1 MELALDSST
10 DTASMALSRHGE
22 VQAELSWLSEQNHT
36 VEMMPNLLHLLAQA
50 GIQFNDL
57 EAIVVAKGPGTF
69 NGVRVGVATAKA
81 LAFALA
87 IPLVGISTLEVEAFP
102 YAATGKPVCPVQN
115 AGRTEIATARY
126 QLQNGVWQRSVI
138 EHITTVEDLC
148 ATITGETILCGRFS
162 ADIAQR
168 ITGLLGDRAIV
179 SHGLRR
185 AGFLAEL
192 GWRRLEANDTDDP
205 IALQPVYLRPP
216 SVTTPRN
223 REVKR

>member
-1 MELALDSST
+1 MELAIDSST
-10 DTASMALSRHGE
+10 DTASLALSRHGE
-22 VQAELSWLSEQNHT
+22 VQAEFSWLSEQNHT

-50 GIQFNDL
+50 RIQLNDL
-57 EAIVVAKGPGTF
+57 EAIVVAKGPGSF

-81 LAFALA
+81 LAFTLT

-115 AGRTEIATARY
+115 AGRGEIATARY
-126 QLQNGVWQRSVI
+126 QLQNGVWQRFVA
-138 EHITTVEDLC
+138 EHITTVEELC
-148 ATITGETILCGRFS
+148 AGISGEAIFCGRFS
-162 ADIAQR
+162 DDIAQR

-205 IALQPVYLRPP
+205 TALQPVYLRPP
-216 SVTTPRN
+216 SVTTPRK
-223 REVKR
+223 REVRR

>member
-10 DTASMALSRHGE
+10 DTASLALSRHGE
-22 VQAELSWLSEQNHT
+22 VQAEFSWLSEQNHT

-50 GIQFNDL
+50 RIQLSDL
-57 EAIVVAKGPGTF
+57 EAVVVAKGPGSF

-81 LAFALA
+81 LAFILT

-115 AGRTEIATARY
+115 AGRGEIATARY
-126 QLQNGVWQRSVI
+126 QLQNGVWQCSVA
-138 EHITTVEDLC
+138 EHITTVEELC
-148 ATITGETILCGRFS
+148 ASISGEAIFCGRFS
-162 ADIAQR
+162 DDIAQR

-192 GWRRLEANDTDDP
+192 GWRRLQENDTDDP
-205 IALQPVYLRPP
+205 TALQPMYLRPP
-216 SVTTPRN
+216 SVTTPRK
-223 REVKR
+223 REVRR